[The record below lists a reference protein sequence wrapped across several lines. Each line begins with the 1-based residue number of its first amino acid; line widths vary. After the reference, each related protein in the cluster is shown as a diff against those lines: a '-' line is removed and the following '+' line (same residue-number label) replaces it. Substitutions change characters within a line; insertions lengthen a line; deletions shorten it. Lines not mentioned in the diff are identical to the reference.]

1 MDGLM
6 KRFALGGLGVV
17 LTLGFWTVKGWF
29 TGEAEATSA
38 RIPDKVWD
46 GGGGTVF
53 IEVETT
59 DAGRVSV
66 TFETNDRVDAADH
79 KYLET
84 WEKIET
90 GQRTYKIE
98 VPANVSGT
106 AEVDADTPKIGS
118 RVRIA
123 VKVDGRTVAEDSA
136 TLTEPLKPGYGFG
149 AQVHLEDYA
158 TGAAGGN

>member
-6 KRFALGGLGVV
+6 KRVALGVLGVV

-59 DAGRVSV
+59 DTGRVSV

-84 WEKIET
+84 WEKIEP
-90 GQRTYKIE
+90 GQHTYKIE
-98 VPANVSGT
+98 VRSESV
-106 AEVDADTPKIGS
+106 
-118 RVRIA
+118 
-123 VKVDGRTVAEDSA
+123 
-136 TLTEPLKPGYGFG
+136 
-149 AQVHLEDYA
+149 
-158 TGAAGGN
+158 